1 MKKLTDKPEDIH
13 SFAIGIN
20 PRDPQFVY
28 WVRNIQ
34 ILDQVPPPTDS
45 ELIRQSMAW
54 NQAKRFARSS
64 SGELDISF
72 DDKENA
78 VRFDVNFNQETTEYK
93 ALYFASSE
101 ELLRIIGEKRVTE
114 WRKIGDAMREI
125 AGRRY
130 TWKRIGQCYAELF

>member
-1 MKKLTDKPEDIH
+1 MHLGLPV
-13 SFAIGIN
+13 A
-20 PRDPQFVY
+20 
-28 WVRNIQ
+28 
-34 ILDQVPPPTDS
+34 
-45 ELIRQSMAW
+45 A
-54 NQAKRFARSS
+54 
-64 SGELDISF
+64 
-72 DDKENA
+72 
-78 VRFDVNFNQETTEYK
+78 FDVNFNQETTEYK